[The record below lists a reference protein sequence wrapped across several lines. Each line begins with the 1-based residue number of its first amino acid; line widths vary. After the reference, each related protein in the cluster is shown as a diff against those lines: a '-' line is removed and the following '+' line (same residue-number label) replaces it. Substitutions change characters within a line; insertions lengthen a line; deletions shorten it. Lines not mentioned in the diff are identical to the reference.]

1 MRVYIHRVD
10 AGGTDLD
17 YTKILFLALAVALL
31 LYLFEKIR
39 SVRRRLTA
47 VARVVDSCEVIA
59 EHPAPRSVSGMTK
72 LLLPRILED
81 FPEFSYESYR
91 LRCENL
97 LHSYFEAL
105 STGEVRRLTERSEVL
120 EEQVRRKIEALSEE
134 GCSDF
139 REVTIHQTELSDY
152 QNGTATCRIIFQ
164 SAVGYRCIKEDG
176 SYRQIETRY
185 EVELLYVQD
194 AAAAD
199 YPYDGGYSLHCP
211 NCGAPVTNLGEKQ
224 CAYCGT
230 AIVVSDQRV
239 WSFDRIA
246 EVD

>member
-1 MRVYIHRVD
+1 M
-10 AGGTDLD
+10 D

-47 VARVVDSCEVIA
+47 VARAVDSCEVIA

-134 GCSDF
+134 GRSDF

-211 NCGAPVTNLGEKQ
+211 NCGAPVTNLGVRD
-224 CAYCGT
+224 G
-230 AIVVSDQRV
+230 
-239 WSFDRIA
+239 DRRLRSA
-246 EVD
+246 GLVLRPDRGS